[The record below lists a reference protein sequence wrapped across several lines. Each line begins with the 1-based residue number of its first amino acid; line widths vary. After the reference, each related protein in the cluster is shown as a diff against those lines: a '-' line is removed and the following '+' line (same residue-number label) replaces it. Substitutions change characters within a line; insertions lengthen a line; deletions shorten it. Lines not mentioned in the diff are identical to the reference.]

1 MFKEPVITPIEL
13 ENICSRY
20 IEQGATVGSLAC
32 EFILP
37 YPVLFTLDLD
47 GVVAGKAAKAVKRV
61 RQARAH

>member
-1 MFKEPVITPIEL
+1 MFKEPVITPMEL
-13 ENICSRY
+13 ENVCSRY

-47 GVVAGKAAKAVKRV
+47 GGGGGEGRQGSEKGKAS
-61 RQARAH
+61 